1 MVVVDKFLKYVHFI
15 PLVYPFTALMIAKVF
30 LAEVYKLHGLPL
42 TIILGKDPIFTS
54 KLWKELFQL
63 RACSFCAQSMWIVWD

>member
-30 LAEVYKLHGLPL
+30 LAEVYKLHGLPS
-42 TIILGKDPIFTS
+42 TII
-54 KLWKELFQL
+54 
-63 RACSFCAQSMWIVWD
+63 